1 MCRKLG
7 VFLLGCLL
15 WVPGTALADQQGGRE
30 RAGQADADAARLAAE
45 GDVIDITGFMEWP
58 KGDTSVPWDPPEKF
72 ERGVGLVYG
81 LSLKDEVFQPVD
93 RDDLTRQ
100 MEVERALGR

>member
-7 VFLLGCLL
+7 VLLLAGCLL
-15 WVPGTALADQQGGRE
+15 WAPGAALADQQGVRE
-30 RAGQADADAARLAAE
+30 RAGQADAAPLAAE